1 VVDVAVSAR
10 TQILERVRAALAD
23 VPAGEPAAW
32 RREDDGDP
40 AVAYVR
46 GRGGDP
52 AALAALLARRCADY
66 RATVTRCPEAPEE
79 IRAAVRAAFERHE
92 ARAIVIAPG
101 LQPAWIPA
109 GVEAVSDDPP
119 LALAE
124 LDRAD
129 GVLTGCA
136 VAIAETGTVV
146 LAGGPGQGRRA
157 LTLVP
162 DLHVCVVAA
171 AQIVPGVP
179 DAISALAPDGGRP
192 PPLTLISGPSATSDI
207 ELRRVEGVHGP
218 RRLEIIIAAN
228 G

>member
-1 VVDVAVSAR
+1 MLA
-10 TQILERVRAALAD
+10 RVRAALAD

-32 RREDDGDP
+32 GLEDDRDP
-40 AVAYVR
+40 AAAYAR
-46 GRGGDP
+46 ERAGDP
-52 AALAALLARRCADY
+52 AALAQLLAERCADY
-66 RATVTRCPEAPEE
+66 RATVTRCGPDADAV
-79 IRAAVRAAFERHE
+79 RAAVRAACERHG
-92 ARAIVIAPG
+92 AVRLATAPG
-101 LQPAWIPA
+101 LPEGWIPA
-109 GVEAVSDDPP
+109 GIEALSDDPP

-136 VAIAETGTVV
+136 LAIAETGTVV

-162 DLHVCVVAA
+162 DLHVCVVEA

-179 DAISALAPDGGRP
+179 EAIAALAPAGDRP

-218 RRLEIIIAAN
+218 RRLEIVIAAN